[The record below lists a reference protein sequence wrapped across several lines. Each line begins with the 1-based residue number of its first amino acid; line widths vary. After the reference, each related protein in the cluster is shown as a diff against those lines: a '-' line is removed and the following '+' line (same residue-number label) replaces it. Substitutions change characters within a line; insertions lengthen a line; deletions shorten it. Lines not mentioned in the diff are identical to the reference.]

1 MDGGIQQEQ
10 CVAPVHEGVGGL
22 AVFLRDGGAFVQ
34 QRVVGDG
41 LDDRGVDDRLL
52 HAKVFGD
59 PAGLVQLDGMAL
71 AVLEG
76 DGLDVAR
83 AELLQ
88 RQEETGGRVLPAG
101 EDHGGFL
108 GG

>member
-1 MDGGIQQEQ
+1 MRPSTK
-10 CVAPVHEGVGGL
+10 VLGGL

-41 LDDRGVDDRLL
+41 LDDRGVDNRLL

>member
-10 CVAPVHEGVGGL
+10 RIAPVHEGVGGL

-59 PAGLVQLDGMAL
+59 PARLVQLDGVAL
-71 AVLEG
+71 TVLEG
-76 DGLDVAR
+76 DGLDVAL
-83 AELLQ
+83 AELAQ
-88 RQEETGGRVLPAG
+88 CQEETGGRVLPAG